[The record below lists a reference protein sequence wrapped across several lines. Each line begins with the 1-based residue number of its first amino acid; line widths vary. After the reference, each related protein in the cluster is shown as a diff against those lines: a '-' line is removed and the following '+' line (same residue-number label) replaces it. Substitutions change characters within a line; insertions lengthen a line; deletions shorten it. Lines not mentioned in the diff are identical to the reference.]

1 MIHARNFNCE
11 LLMPFITKEGL
22 RQLDNYKYVSG
33 GYSWLDNQINPYWEW
48 SVKQLP
54 LVRIF

>member
-1 MIHARNFNCE
+1 
-11 LLMPFITKEGL
+11 MPFITKEGL